1 MKNHELNKQNTWYKI
16 VPSVNLQRS
25 QGHEQIFEN
34 LEMVKSDKINMKIK
48 EAIHQIDENNDAEDK
63 QLEIDLE
70 FLMSDQSESSGEE
83 QIAEKVVT
91 EV

>member
-1 MKNHELNKQNTWYKI
+1 
-16 VPSVNLQRS
+16 
-25 QGHEQIFEN
+25 
-34 LEMVKSDKINMKIK
+34 MKIK

>member
-1 MKNHELNKQNTWYKI
+1 
-16 VPSVNLQRS
+16 
-25 QGHEQIFEN
+25 
-34 LEMVKSDKINMKIK
+34 MVKSDKINMKIK